1 MISST
6 HSRKHDGGNAQVAL
20 LALIVVLIGAGFI
33 LYRSVFTI
41 SEWEQGLVLQFGEV
55 IGEPIT
61 DAGLHFKLPWQEVV
75 VYDRRLLRWDGSQ
88 TTTITRDRRT
98 INVDVTARW
107 RVSDARRFR
116 EAIGSISQADTRLNG
131 IIEGAVKD
139 EIAKFDLYQVV
150 RSSNQILSR
159 DDIEITVVGQN
170 DTFEADEL
178 ATLGADLPRLRM
190 RDGEYLAGR
199 PIVLQGILA
208 EARRRIEQID
218 LGIHLDD
225 VLIKQLGYI
234 SEIEAN
240 VYAQMNAEL
249 NKIAAG
255 FRSTGR
261 QRAEER
267 LGEMQRELA
276 IIDSSA
282 VERAQRIRGE
292 AEAQSTLI
300 YAEAFNADPDFY
312 SLIRSLE
319 AYEKILQQNTTVVL
333 STDSPV
339 YRLLREHTDTRTNTD
354 LHGLTRT
361 HTD

>member
-1 MISST
+1 MTT
-6 HSRKHDGGNAQVAL
+6 HPDFQKSHSGSMQIAVLAL
-20 LALIVVLIGAGFI
+20 LFILIGAGFI

-41 SEWEQGLVLQFGEV
+41 TEWEQGLVLQFGEV
-55 IGEPIT
+55 IGEPVT
-61 DAGLHFKLPWQEVV
+61 DAGLHFKLPWQEVQI
-75 VYDRRLLRWDGSQ
+75 YDRRLLRWDGSQ

-150 RSSNQILSR
+150 RSSNRILSEESL
-159 DDIEITVVGQN
+159 EITIQGQDN
-170 DTFEADEL
+170 AFADFEADEL
-178 ATLGADLPRLRM
+178 ATLGADLPRLRTQ
-190 RDGEYLAGR
+190 DGEYQAGR
-199 PIVLQGILA
+199 PIVLQRILT
-208 EARRRIEQID
+208 EAQRRIEQID

-282 VERAQRIRGE
+282 IERAQRIRGE
-292 AEAQSTLI
+292 GEAKSTLI
-300 YAEAFNADPDFY
+300 YAEAFNADPEFY
-312 SLIRSLE
+312 KLIRSLE
-319 AYEKILQQNTTVVL
+319 AYDKILQGNTSIVL
-333 STDSPV
+333 STDSPL
-339 YRLLREHTDTRTNTD
+339 YQLLRAIDQKP
-354 LHGLTRT
+354 
-361 HTD
+361 